1 MVHSAQHIEGV
12 GGCARPR
19 SLTFEFGAPDSL
31 VSSVVTIGAVCADF
45 KVLVVKEPPE
55 VALVDMITCHV
66 RWTWTCHFVIT
77 LSDNLDQ
84 GELSGVGPVVLDLHA
99 EAGRKHSLSIL
110 SQLASQMTNFYSKR
124 QILTEDI
131 KLIIKFVN
139 L

>member
-1 MVHSAQHIEGV
+1 MVHSAQHIEGL

-19 SLTFEFGAPDSL
+19 SSTFEFGAPDSL

-55 VALVDMITCHV
+55 VALVDMA
-66 RWTWTCHFVIT
+66 
-77 LSDNLDQ
+77 LSDDLDQ
-84 GELSGVGPVVLDLHA
+84 GELAGVGPVVLDLHA